1 MGINL
6 QHLLNVFGKQEAKNE
21 VEYQQEQVL
30 LPRGEKLVIVA
41 DDDNHSRGIIM
52 ELQEEGGYAMHYW
65 YGSPDKIY
73 PVGVEVDDV
82 KVADAGY
89 CVEMLFHPELEED
102 PNYYNKE
109 VAEETYNDYPQ
120 SASNNAKKALKWR
133 EEHGRDEVKGGT
145 RVGWQRANQLANRE
159 KISRDTIGRMAAFKR
174 HEKNA
179 KVDPKYK
186 STPWKDK
193 GYVAWLLWGGTSGV
207 NWAIRKKESIDN
219 AKKRK

>member
-1 MGINL
+1 MANKK
-6 QHLLNVFGKQEAKNE
+6 HLLNVYAKRSKN

-30 LPRGEKLVIVA
+30 LPRDEKLIIVA
-41 DDDNHSRGIIM
+41 DDDKYERGLIV
-52 ELQEEGGYAMHYW
+52 ELQKEGGYKLNYW
-65 YGSPDKIY
+65 YGTPDDIY
-73 PVGVEVDDV
+73 PIEVVVDG
-82 KVADAGY
+82 KSVADAGLDI
-89 CVEMLFHPELEED
+89 EMLFHPELKSILTPEK
-102 PNYYNKE
+102 NE

-159 KISRDTIGRMAAFKR
+159 KISRETIGRMAAFKR
-174 HEKNA
+174 HEKNS

-219 AKKRK
+219 AKKKK

>member
-6 QHLLNVFGKQEAKNE
+6 QHLLNVFGKHDVKNE
-21 VEYQQEQVL
+21 EIEYQQEQVL
-30 LPRGEKLVIVA
+30 LPRGEKLIIKA
-41 DDDNHSRGIIM
+41 DDDKHNRGIVM
-52 ELQEEGGYAMHYW
+52 ELQEEGGYLMQYW
-65 YGSPDKIY
+65 YGSPENIY
-73 PVGVEVDDV
+73 AVGVEVDDV

-89 CVEMLFHPELEED
+89 KVEMLFHPELEED

-145 RVGWQRANQLANRE
+145 AVGWQRANQLAKRE
-159 KISRDTIGRMAAFKR
+159 KISRETIGRMAAFKR
-174 HEKNA
+174 HEKNS
-179 KVDPKYK
+179 KVDPKFK

-207 NWAIRKKESIDN
+207 NWAIRKKESID
-219 AKKRK
+219 KKK